1 MSFRLDKELF
11 IVRFTKK
18 EDSLIMSKS
27 EIQSLLKKEVD
38 RKQITAIRKITI
50 DSMEA
55 VDFKYF
61 KPKSLSPYSYSFK
74 LWKNICEEKCQE
86 Q

>member
-61 KPKSLSPYSYSFK
+61 KPKHLSPYSYSFK
-74 LWKNICEEKCQE
+74 LWKKICEESK
-86 Q
+86 